1 MNETGNNINEKQK
14 STPSTPDKEKKAEKS
29 EITIILAD
37 DHWVVRQGLRA
48 LLEEEP
54 DFRVIGEASDG
65 LEAARVVEQMKPDI
79 LVLDLMMGGING
91 LEVARQVSKHPSET
105 KVVIL
110 SMYGNESYVLEALR
124 AGARAYVLKEST
136 SDELVRAIRE
146 VMAGHR
152 YLGSPLSERAI
163 EIYLQKTEP
172 TTQDAYDTLTTRER
186 EVLHLAAQGYT
197 NAEIAQRLFIS
208 RRTVEIHRANM
219 LRKLGLRTQ
228 HIQLVQYAV
237 QRGIL
242 PADTQQK
249 STTQQTLA
257 EKNP

>member
-1 MNETGNNINEKQK
+1 MSDSANVNERQKGVFLPPVRGTKVEK
-14 STPSTPDKEKKAEKS
+14 P

-48 LLEEEP
+48 LLEAEP
-54 DFRVIGEASDG
+54 DFRVIAEASDG
-65 LEAARVVEQMKPDI
+65 LEAVRVVEQLKPDI

-91 LEVARQVSKHPSET
+91 LEVTRQVARHPSET

-124 AGARAYVLKEST
+124 AGAQAYVLKEST
-136 SDELVRAIRE
+136 SEELVRAIRE
-146 VMAGHR
+146 VMGGHR

-197 NAEIAQRLFIS
+197 NAEIGQRLFIS

-237 QRGIL
+237 QRGIV
-242 PADTQQK
+242 PADSTQTPPPQK
-249 STTQQTLA
+249 TAA
-257 EKNP
+257 EKTP

>member
-1 MNETGNNINEKQK
+1 MI
-14 STPSTPDKEKKAEKS
+14 S
-29 EITIILAD
+29 IVLAD
-37 DHWVVRQGLRA
+37 DHWVVRQGLKA
-48 LLEEEP
+48 LLEAES

-65 LEAARVVEQMKPDI
+65 LEAARVVEQLKPRI

-91 LEVARQVSKHPSET
+91 LEVTRQVAKHPSET
-105 KVVIL
+105 SVVIL

-124 AGARAYVLKEST
+124 AGAKAYVLKEST
-136 SDELVRAIRE
+136 SEELVRAIRE
-146 VMAGHR
+146 VIKGYR
-152 YLGSPLSERAI
+152 YLGAPLSERAI
-163 EIYLQKTEP
+163 EVYLQKTEP

-197 NAEIAQRLFIS
+197 NAEIANRLFIS

-242 PADTQQK
+242 PADN
-249 STTQQTLA
+249 TTA
-257 EKNP
+257 SGGPVSE